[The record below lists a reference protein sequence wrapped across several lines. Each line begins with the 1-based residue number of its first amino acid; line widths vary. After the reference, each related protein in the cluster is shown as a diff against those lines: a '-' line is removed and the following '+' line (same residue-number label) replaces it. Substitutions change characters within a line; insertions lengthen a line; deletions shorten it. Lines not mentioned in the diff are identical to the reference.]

1 MAVVGESV
9 SVHED
14 CHAHLAEAFGM
25 LAAIESESW
34 QFTHPQEFAALQSKF
49 KCMLVADREGRLVA
63 CATSRPTL
71 GWARG
76 D

>member
-1 MAVVGESV
+1 MYYDGE
-9 SVHED
+9 
-14 CHAHLAEAFGM
+14 CKAAAFGM

-34 QFTHPQEFAALQSKF
+34 QFSHPLEFAALKSKF
-49 KCMLVADREGRLVA
+49 KCMLVADREGRLAA
-63 CATSRPTL
+63 CATSRPAL

>member
-1 MAVVGESV
+1 MYYDGE
-9 SVHED
+9 
-14 CHAHLAEAFGM
+14 CKAAAFGM

-34 QFTHPQEFAALQSKF
+34 QFSHPLEFAALKSKF
-49 KCMLVADREGRLVA
+49 KCMLVADREGRLA
-63 CATSRPTL
+63 AGATSRPAL

>member
-1 MAVVGESV
+1 MRSEREWLMAQN
-9 SVHED
+9 
-14 CHAHLAEAFGM
+14 AEAFGM

-34 QFTHPQEFAALQSKF
+34 QFSHPQEFAALKSKF
-49 KCMLVADREGRLVA
+49 KHMLAADREGRFVA
-63 CATSRPTL
+63 CATSRPAP

>member
-1 MAVVGESV
+1 MRMRSEREWLMAQK
-9 SVHED
+9 
-14 CHAHLAEAFGM
+14 AEAFGM

-34 QFTHPQEFAALQSKF
+34 QFSHPLEFAALKSKF
-49 KCMLVADREGRLVA
+49 KCMLVADREGRLAA
-63 CATSRPTL
+63 CATSRPAL